1 MGRLLGFFRKILRM
15 ANDADPEDQTQRE
28 AERSHSSGTPISLDP
43 GEFDPDR
50 PIPPFNDEPKFVI
63 AADQLSEG
71 VGVRSFKSVFRRT
84 FAEYTPSRDR
94 FVETL

>member
-1 MGRLLGFFRKILRM
+1 MEGRTLVGEPEMFLPGDFVAHGPDHPRFAEAGLR
-15 ANDADPEDQTQRE
+15 
-28 AERSHSSGTPISLDP
+28 
-43 GEFDPDR
+43 GEQDDLALTPDR